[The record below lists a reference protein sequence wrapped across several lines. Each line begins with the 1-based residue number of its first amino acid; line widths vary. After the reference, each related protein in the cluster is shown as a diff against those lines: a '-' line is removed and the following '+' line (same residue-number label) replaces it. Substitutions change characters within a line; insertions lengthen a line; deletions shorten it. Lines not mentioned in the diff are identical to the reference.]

1 MKRIATLVLPLTLL
15 LIPACQ
21 EKAETQIESTPAAL
35 SKQEILA
42 QGGKMSAALL
52 GSLGPKLKG
61 AMKSG
66 GPVHALQTCKQLA
79 QPSTSEVSD
88 DYEGLTLS
96 RVSLKTRNP
105 KNAPDALDTKVLT
118 AWEKQLSDGGAI
130 PTDVVKYNDEGSA
143 VFYRPIM
150 TEEVCTKCHGDP
162 STFSKELVARLSELY
177 PEDQATG
184 YKEGQL
190 RGAFRVVFPPLEK

>member
-1 MKRIATLVLPLTLL
+1 MKKIATFVLPLILL
-15 LIPACQ
+15 LMPSCQ
-21 EKAETQIESTPAAL
+21 EKTETESTSVTL
-35 SKQEILA
+35 SKQEVLE
-42 QGGKMSAALL
+42 QGGKISSALL
-52 GSLGPKLKG
+52 ASLGPKLKG
-61 AMKSG
+61 ALKSG

-96 RVSLKTRNP
+96 RVSIKPRNP

-118 AWEKQLSDGGAI
+118 AWEKQLSDGGAV
-130 PTDVVKYNDEGSA
+130 PSDVVKYNDEGSA

-150 TEEVCTKCHGDP
+150 TQEVCMKCHGDP
-162 STFSKELVARLSELY
+162 STFSKELVARLTELY
-177 PEDQATG
+177 PKDQATG

-190 RGAFRVVFPPLEK
+190 RGAFRVVFPPQEK